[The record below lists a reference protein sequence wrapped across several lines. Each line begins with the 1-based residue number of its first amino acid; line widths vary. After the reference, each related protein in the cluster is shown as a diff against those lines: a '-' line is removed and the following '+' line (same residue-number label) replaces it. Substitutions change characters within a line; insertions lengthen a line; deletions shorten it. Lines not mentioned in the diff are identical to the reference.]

1 LLGRPGQKAK
11 AFCLF
16 YYLKE
21 KTETFPW
28 GTMAVNLIGFKTK
41 TGNVFFLDGIGVLII
56 NGEGKIQKDREYFDL
71 AYFQSQ
77 LQQ

>member
-1 LLGRPGQKAK
+1 MFA
-11 AFCLF
+11 AD
-16 YYLKE
+16 
-21 KTETFPW
+21 
-28 GTMAVNLIGFKTK
+28 GTIEDPV
-41 TGNVFFLDGIGVLII
+41 VLII